1 MNTTLIGIDIAKN
14 VFQLAYA
21 DNKGKIVN
29 RKRLSREK
37 LLQEIAQQPACTIA
51 MEACGGANY
60 WAREFKQLN
69 HEVRLISPQHVKP
82 YVRGNKN
89 DYRDSEAIA
98 EAASRPQMPFVT
110 PKTVEQQ
117 DIQSVLRV
125 RESYVATRTRMVNQI
140 RGLLSEY
147 GMVFPQGVGRLR
159 KVLPELYDRD
169 AKNALSGVMK
179 ELLEMQYKQIESID
193 KRIERC
199 EKLLRCL
206 VKQDERCQRL
216 MEIEGIGLISAAALV
231 TVAGNGAG
239 FKNGRHF
246 AAFLGL
252 VPKQHSSGDT
262 QKLLG
267 ISKRGDE
274 FTRRMLIH
282 GARAVVIRAANKKD
296 ARSRWIQRLVNE
308 RGMNRA
314 TVALANKN
322 ARIAMALLLRGE
334 TYRKAA

>member
-1 MNTTLIGIDIAKN
+1 MDITLIGIDIAKN
-14 VFQLAYA
+14 VFQLSYA
-21 DNKGKIVN
+21 NKQGQIVK
-29 RKRLSREK
+29 RKRMNREK
-37 LLQEIAQQPACTIA
+37 LLQEIAQQPTCIIA
-51 MEACGGANY
+51 MEACGSANY
-60 WAREFKQLN
+60 WAREFKKL
-69 HEVRLISPQHVKP
+69 HHTVKLIPTQHVKP

-89 DYRDSEAIA
+89 DYRDSEAIV
-98 EAASRPQMPFVT
+98 EAATRPQMSFVT
-110 PKTVEQQ
+110 PKTTEQQ
-117 DIQSVLRV
+117 DIQSILRV
-125 RESYVATRTRMVNQI
+125 RETQVKIRTKMINQL

-147 GMVFPQGVGRLR
+147 GITVPQGSN
-159 KVLPELYDRD
+159 KFCKTLPALYDR
-169 AKNALSGVMK
+169 NIQNNLSLPFK
-179 ELLEMQYKQIESID
+179 ELLEMQYKMIVSID
-193 KRIERC
+193 ENIDLC
-199 EKLLRCL
+199 ESTLKSL
-206 VKQDERCQRL
+206 VNQDERCKRL

-246 AAFLGL
+246 AAFIGL

-274 FTRRMLIH
+274 FVRRMLIH
-282 GARAVVIRAANKKD
+282 GARSVVIRAHTKKD

-322 ARIAMALLLRGE
+322 ARISMALLLSGKV
-334 TYRKAA
+334 YRKAG